1 MYHYLPYNTSD
12 NKKTF
17 YIDMIVATSYYML
30 NKKDLLDNIVTSK
43 DIKGFLILDDF
54 GLRQLNYLIS
64 LLDINN
70 INEIGISIIEKLAK
84 QVIII

>member
-1 MYHYLPYNTSD
+1 MYHYLPYTINNS
-12 NKKTF
+12 KKTF
-17 YIDMIVATSYYML
+17 NIDMMLSTSYYML
-30 NKKDLLDNIVTSK
+30 NKKDILDNIGRCK
-43 DIKGFLILDDF
+43 DMNGCLILDDF

>member
-1 MYHYLPYNTSD
+1 MYHYLPYTISN

-30 NKKDLLDNIVTSK
+30 NKKDLLDNIVMSK

-70 INEIGISIIEKLAK
+70 INEIGISIIDKIAK
-84 QVIII
+84 QAIVI